1 MAFDGGPDHANGA
14 RAFRWSR
21 HEEPVVYVAAA
32 VSYVG
37 LGVALQT
44 LVLNWIVG
52 PLYFVVFVW
61 ASSSILERRRRH
73 R

>member
-1 MAFDGGPDHANGA
+1 VASDGGPEHAEGA
-14 RAFRWSR
+14 EAFRWAR
-21 HEEPVVYVAAA
+21 HEEPVVYAAA
-32 VSYVG
+32 AASYVL

-52 PLYFVVFVW
+52 PLYFVAFVW
-61 ASSSILERRRRH
+61 ASSSLLERRRRH